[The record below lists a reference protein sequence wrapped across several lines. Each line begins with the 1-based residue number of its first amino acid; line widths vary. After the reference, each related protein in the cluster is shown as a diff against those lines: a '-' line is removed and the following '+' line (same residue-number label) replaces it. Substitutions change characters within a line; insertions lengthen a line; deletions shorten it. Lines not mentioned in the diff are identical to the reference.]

1 MPGVTTWTPCL
12 PGAGDVCVWVTD
24 ATQKD
29 PLGGWKL
36 PAVLALRREHSLTF
50 GPLPLQAEGKS
61 AVILSGLDLPC
72 C

>member
-1 MPGVTTWTPCL
+1 M
-12 PGAGDVCVWVTD
+12 WVTD